1 MFRLISP
8 YIRIGW
14 ESAIL
19 GIILAVV
26 GVNTSSAAYFSIGAS
41 LAIVGAGMALR
52 SFLGRTSL
60 RDEVVSRI
68 SYSLIGA
75 LLLTF
80 WLLPFDALNWLT
92 GELEGNI
99 EMFILSGVFVTAA
112 AVWVVMYN
120 SEIIFWPVNRF
131 LGSVGGLRPVLK
143 AALAYPME
151 AKFRTG
157 LTVAMFALIVF
168 TLMVF
173 AVINEA
179 FSNTIVSNVD
189 RINGGYDIEA
199 TVSRELPIDDI
210 NAAIES
216 ADEPELERFRSSR
229 RFHRPVR
236 RGATNRSLPRR
247 GDRRAQVPAAW
258 RCRIRGVDFRYD
270 QVGTDSLRP

>member
-1 MFRLISP
+1 
-8 YIRIGW
+8 
-14 ESAIL
+14 
-19 GIILAVV
+19 
-26 GVNTSSAAYFSIGAS
+26 
-41 LAIVGAGMALR
+41 
-52 SFLGRTSL
+52 
-60 RDEVVSRI
+60 
-68 SYSLIGA
+68 
-75 LLLTF
+75 
-80 WLLPFDALNWLT
+80 
-92 GELEGNI
+92 
-99 EMFILSGVFVTAA
+99 
-112 AVWVVMYN
+112 MYN

-210 NAAIES
+210 NTAIES
-216 ADEPELERFRSSR
+216 AANLNSSDFEVVGGSTGLSAEARQIGPYLGEEIEER
-229 RFHRPVR
+229 RFQQLGV
-236 RGATNRSLPRR
+236 
-247 GDRRAQVPAAW
+247 
-258 RCRIRGVDFRYD
+258 CRIRGVDFRHD

>member
-1 MFRLISP
+1 MP
-8 YIRIGW
+8 
-14 ESAIL
+14 
-19 GIILAVV
+19 
-26 GVNTSSAAYFSIGAS
+26 
-41 LAIVGAGMALR
+41 
-52 SFLGRTSL
+52 
-60 RDEVVSRI
+60 
-68 SYSLIGA
+68 
-75 LLLTF
+75 
-80 WLLPFDALNWLT
+80 LNWLT

-216 ADEPELERFRSSR
+216 AADLNSSDFEVVGGSTGLSAEARQLGPYLGEEIEER
-229 RFHRPVR
+229 RFQQL
-236 RGATNRSLPRR
+236 GIAGFEESIF
-247 GDRRAQVPAAW
+247 A
-258 RCRIRGVDFRYD
+258 
-270 QVGTDSLRP
+270 LRPGGN